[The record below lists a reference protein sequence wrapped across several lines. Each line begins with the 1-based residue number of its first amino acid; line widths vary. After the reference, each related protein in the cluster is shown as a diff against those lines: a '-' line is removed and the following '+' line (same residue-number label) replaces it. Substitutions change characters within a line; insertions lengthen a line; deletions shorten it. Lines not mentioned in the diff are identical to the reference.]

1 MGQWTN
7 RLYEYFREPE
17 SQTFSTKRLS
27 ASLRKHRQQLK
38 AQVHHRHGHGG
49 QKRGPPV

>member
-17 SQTFSTKRLS
+17 SQSFSSKRLS
-27 ASLRKHRQQLK
+27 ASLRRHRQQVEV
-38 AQVHHRHGHGG
+38 QVHPSRVAVAD
-49 QKRGPPV
+49 RDARC

>member
-17 SQTFSTKRLS
+17 SQTLNSEGLS

-38 AQVHHRHGHGG
+38 AQVHPRHHH
-49 QKRGPPV
+49 